1 MDSNVIIVSPN
12 VGLLSRQTKMTVKC
26 GNSDLCGLAK
36 KISFYILK
44 KEILTIAIFK
54 KIEMHSMVQKIMKM
68 FKLLIL
74 QMIHLFNLFY
84 LRDFKQV
91 LLFIKK

>member
-1 MDSNVIIVSPN
+1 MWQLGSLWSGEKDFFLYI
-12 VGLLSRQTKMTVKC
+12 
-26 GNSDLCGLAK
+26 K
-36 KISFYILK
+36 KRNLNHSHFQ
-44 KEILTIAIFK
+44 